1 MTEASQGFPLAT
13 SSWDEAEYAAIQRVV
28 DSGRFTMGPLVKQF
42 EAEFAAHFGAGFGV
56 MVNSGSSAN
65 LLAVA
70 AAVLDP
76 RIDLNAGDEVL
87 VPAVSWATT
96 YYPLH
101 QYGLIPRFVDID
113 IDTLNMDLDLA
124 EAAVGPKTK
133 AIFAVNLLGNP
144 NDFTRLTALAE
155 NRGLVL
161 LEDNC
166 ESLGARHEGTWAGA
180 AGLMGTFSAFF
191 SHHISTMEGGVI
203 LTDDEQL
210 YQELTSLRAHGWT
223 RELPEKN
230 FVHDKTGDRFDDLF
244 RFVLPGYNVRP
255 LEMSGAIGIEQLKK
269 VPSLVEGRRRNA
281 EYFVSKFAGLDTVRL
296 QRETGESS
304 WFGFSLVLEGALAGR
319 RADVARALEAAGV
332 EARPIV
338 AGNFARNPVMRYLDA
353 VVPEELPAADKVH
366 VDGLFVGNHHYPVE
380 PGIDLV
386 FETLSALS

>member
-76 RIDLNAGDEVL
+76 RIDLNPGDEVL

-113 IDTLNMDLDLA
+113 IDTLNLDLDLA
-124 EAAVGPKTK
+124 EAAIGPKTK

-144 NDFTRLTALAE
+144 NDFTRLAAMAE
-155 NRGLVL
+155 KHGLVL

-166 ESLGARHEGTWAGA
+166 ESLGARHAGTWAGT
-180 AGLMGTFSAFF
+180 AGIMGTFSAFF

-255 LEMSGAIGIEQLKK
+255 LEMSGALGIEQIKK
-269 VPSLVEGRRRNA
+269 VPSLVEGRRHNA
-281 EYFVSKFAGLDTVRL
+281 AYFTSKFAGLDTVRL

-304 WFGFSLVLEGALAGR
+304 WFGFSLVLEGSLAGR
-319 RADVARALEAAGV
+319 RAEVARALEAAGV

-353 VVPEELPAADKVH
+353 VVPDELPAADKVH